1 MNKQP
6 KQETMKIIMNQVNA
20 HTVIYNRK
28 PSVNN
33 QKGIIYPL
41 SDGDKMLFSH
51 KVEPRPLIQPDY

>member
-1 MNKQP
+1 
-6 KQETMKIIMNQVNA
+6 MNQVNA